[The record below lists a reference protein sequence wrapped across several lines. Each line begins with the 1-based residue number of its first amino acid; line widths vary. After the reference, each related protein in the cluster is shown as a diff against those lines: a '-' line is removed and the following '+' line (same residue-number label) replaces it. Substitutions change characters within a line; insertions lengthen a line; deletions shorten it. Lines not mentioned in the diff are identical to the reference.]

1 MPEDGKKTEETVQK
15 VEGIPTDPM
24 ASMSLSQYFERM
36 NVNKN
41 KSQMM
46 EEEDCNQ
53 TFNQIE
59 M

>member
-1 MPEDGKKTEETVQK
+1 MPEDVKKNEETVQK
-15 VEGIPTDPM
+15 VEGIPSDPM

-46 EEEDCNQ
+46 EE
-53 TFNQIE
+53 
-59 M
+59 